1 MPVRR
6 LRTSLP
12 TRTQEWEQVGLGSEI
27 DRRQARRA
35 RGAALALGL
44 LIGGTIVLFV
54 NRKDLFPGLGTPV
67 RYTTV
72 VILVILGWALSRELA
87 RGLGP
92 ALLRRLEPGTA
103 GTVGFFLRLFTI
115 LAFLVVAL
123 RIAGLGAQQLAL
135 GGAFTAV
142 IVGLAAQQTIGNVFA
157 GLILVSSRPFR
168 VGDRLRVWSGLL
180 GGTIEGTV
188 GAISLIH
195 VALVTDTGR
204 VLIPNSVI
212 LQVGIEPVREPN
224 RVDVKAKFGAE
235 VTPAEVQQ
243 RLDESVEVPL
253 RYPAD
258 ISLEEIDSDSVTVR
272 IRAVPENTHDGAVL
286 TTEIL
291 RGVRRGA
298 GTAAVEKRSEPEPAG
313 NGMMKVSS

>member
-1 MPVRR
+1 MPVPR
-6 LRTSLP
+6 LRRSLP
-12 TRTQEWEQVGLGSEI
+12 TRTQEWEEVGLGAEI

-35 RGAALALGL
+35 RGVALALAL
-44 LIGGTIVLFV
+44 LIAGTLVLFAY
-54 NRKDLFPGLGTPV
+54 RKELFPGLGSPI
-67 RYTTV
+67 RYATV
-72 VILVILGWALSRELA
+72 VVLVILGWALSRELA

-103 GTVGFFLRLFTI
+103 GTVGFFLRLLTI

-157 GLILVSSRPFR
+157 GVILVTSRPFR

-188 GAISLIH
+188 GAISLLH

-212 LQVGIEPVREPN
+212 LQVGIEPVNEPA
-224 RVDVKAKFGAE
+224 RVDVKARFGAE
-235 VTPAEVQQ
+235 VTPAEVQHW
-243 RLDESVEVPL
+243 LEETVEVPL

-272 IRAVPENTHDGAVL
+272 IRAVPEDPGHGATL
-286 TTEIL
+286 TTEVL

-298 GTAAVEKRSEPEPAG
+298 GTAAVEKRSEPGSAET
-313 NGMMKVSS
+313 GMLKVSS